1 MKIVLDELDKKIM
14 SYLCGGTY
22 SYKELGKLCRVGRS
36 TIYRRIDRLEKIG
49 AISKRIMAVPN
60 FTKLNLTA
68 IGITMDISQSDVDQV
83 IEFLKGLPI
92 VKLLWRSYG
101 SYNITVVTVSEKG
114 YEGECISK
122 IREVLEKM
130 EVKIHKFDA
139 SVSFTWEKVNLNPYY
154 YEIEEAKT
162 PPAGEIK

>member
-14 SYLCGGTY
+14 SYLCRGTY

-49 AISKRIMAVPN
+49 VISKRIMAIPN

-68 IGITMDISQSDVDQV
+68 IGITMDISQSDVDRV
-83 IEFLKGLPI
+83 IEVLKGLPK

-101 SYNITVVTVSEKG
+101 SYNITVVKVCEKG
-114 YEGECISK
+114 NEGESISK
-122 IREVLEKM
+122 IREILEKM
-130 EVKIHKFDA
+130 EVKINKFDA
-139 SVSFTWEKVNLNPYY
+139 SVSFTWEKVNLDPYQS
-154 YEIEEAKT
+154 KL
-162 PPAGEIK
+162 